1 MRIPRPLMLAALASS
16 LVSISGE
23 AAWSQQGYMP
33 GPGQFQGQPNGQLAP
48 ANQQSFQ
55 PPPNQAESQQE
66 SQQETRPA
74 TEPKLIAEWFGRYDQ
89 IRRQAQMNPQEKNR
103 ANELL
108 SKGLSIIIPGQ
119 EKETTRKL
127 LTSLVSRYQTA
138 SEQMKLLPLY
148 HETEQLHRGYY
159 QYFTSAGALFS
170 DYLKVQGNILVPD
183 ASGNPLASTLMPR
196 KQGLENLE
204 QQVKALDGNLRAR
217 FGIPAYKY

>member
-1 MRIPRPLMLAALASS
+1 MRIPRPLMSAALASS
-16 LVSISGE
+16 LVLISGD

-33 GPGQFQGQPNGQLAP
+33 PPPDPSNGRTEP
-48 ANQQSFQ
+48 VIQQSFQ
-55 PPPNQAESQQE
+55 QPAQPQSQPEQ
-66 SQQETRPA
+66 RPA
-74 TEPKLIAEWFGRYDQ
+74 TDPKLIEEWFGRYDQ

-127 LTSLVSRYQTA
+127 LSSLVSRYQTA

-159 QYFTSAGALFS
+159 QYFSTAGALFA

>member
-1 MRIPRPLMLAALASS
+1 MTKIPRLSMLAAPAAILI
-16 LVSISGE
+16 LISGE
-23 AAWSQQGYMP
+23 AARSQQP
-33 GPGQFQGQPNGQLAP
+33 PDPNSVRTAP
-48 ANQQSFQ
+48 AVPLNFQQPAGASSQ
-55 PPPNQAESQQE
+55 PQSQPQLQP
-66 SQQETRPA
+66 QQRPA
-74 TEPKLIAEWFGRYDQ
+74 TDPGLIAEWFGKYDQ
-89 IRRQAQMNPQEKNR
+89 IRRQAQMNPQEKAR

-127 LTSLVSRYQTA
+127 LSSLVSRYQTA

-159 QYFTSAGALFS
+159 QYFSTAGALFA

-196 KQGLENLE
+196 KQGLESLE

-217 FGIPAYKY
+217 FGIPAYRY

>member
-1 MRIPRPLMLAALASS
+1 MMKIPRLSTLAAPVAILILIA
-16 LVSISGE
+16 GE
-23 AAWSQQGYMP
+23 AAWSQQPPSTTNEGT
-33 GPGQFQGQPNGQLAP
+33 AP
-48 ANQQSFQ
+48 AVPQNFQQPAGAQSQ
-55 PPPNQAESQQE
+55 PQSQPQVQPE
-66 SQQETRPA
+66 QRPA
-74 TEPKLIAEWFGRYDQ
+74 TDPGLIAEWFGKYDQ
-89 IRRQAQMNPQEKNR
+89 IRRQAQMNPQEKTR

-127 LTSLVSRYQTA
+127 LGSLVSRYQTA

-159 QYFTSAGALFS
+159 QYFSTAGALFA

-183 ASGNPLASTLMPR
+183 ASGNPLASSLMPR
-196 KQGLENLE
+196 KQGLESLE

-217 FGIPAYKY
+217 FGIAAYRY